1 MKVIDIINRKSG
13 PFPSLEFVPP
23 LKGSDINRLYSSIEP
38 FMEFK
43 PPFINITCHREE
55 IEYRDNPD
63 GTISKYV
70 LTKRPG
76 TVAIAAAV
84 MKRFPIEVVP
94 HIICGGTN
102 RFAVENELIDLNFL
116 DIQNVMALRGD
127 APVGRKRFNA
137 EPDGYSYSNELV
149 SQIKAMNEGTYI
161 DENIKD
167 AVPTNFCIGVAGY
180 PEKHFEAPNIEVDID
195 NLKRKVDAGA
205 DYIIT
210 QMFFDNVKY
219 FEFVAKCREKGI
231 TVPII
236 PGLKP
241 FSTTA
246 HLTKLPET
254 FSIDI
259 PPELVRLVN
268 NCKDEKQVYQLGIE
282 WCVAQSKELIA
293 KGAPAIH
300 YYTMGRGNNI
310 TEVIKRVF

>member
-1 MKVIDIINRKSG
+1 MKVIDIINSKSG

-38 FMEFK
+38 FMEFN

-55 IEYRDNPD
+55 IEYRENAD
-63 GTISKYV
+63 GTISRYV

-94 HIICGGTN
+94 HIICSGTN
-102 RFAVENELIDLNFL
+102 RFAIENELIDLNFL

-127 APVGRKRFNA
+127 APAGHKKFKA
-137 EPDGYSYSNELV
+137 EPDGCRYSNELV
-149 SQIKAMNEGTYI
+149 AQIKAMNEGRYI
-161 DENIKD
+161 DDSIKD

-180 PEKHFEAPNIEVDID
+180 PEKHFEAPNLEVDIE
-195 NLKRKVDAGA
+195 NLKRKVAAGA

-210 QMFFDNVKY
+210 QMFFDNNKY

-231 TVPII
+231 KVPII

-241 FSTTA
+241 LSTAA
-246 HLTKLPET
+246 HLTKLPEA
-254 FSIDI
+254 FSIGI
-259 PPELVRLVN
+259 PQELVSLVKE
-268 NCKDEKQVYQLGIE
+268 CKSEDQIYQLGIE
-282 WCVAQSKELIA
+282 WCVSQSKDLIA

-300 YYTMGRGNNI
+300 YYTMGRGNNV
-310 TEVIKRVF
+310 TEVLKRVF